1 MIMIWS
7 NNLYFNNISDDYKAE
22 IVKQIS
28 ASEFQIGIYIITLAV
43 NNKNHLE
50 IYPFQTFLQPY
61 YKKLQLVVVG
71 VADGYNSAL
80 QLVAEIVSDTY
91 MTLGEVNIKKY
102 FNY

>member
-1 MIMIWS
+1 MLMIW
-7 NNLYFNNISDDYKAE
+7 NKELYFNSISDDYKEE

-28 ASEFQIGIYIITLAV
+28 EGELQTGIYIITLAV

-50 IYPFQTFLQPY
+50 IYPCQTFLQPY
-61 YKKLQLVVVG
+61 YKNLQLVVVG

-80 QLVAEIVSDTY
+80 QLVTNIVSDTY